1 LKNKLGLFSFALP
14 VLVLLLAC
22 TACVRETIS
31 FHLEQ
36 GQRVGIAGFYQPAST
51 SELLA
56 GYVPEGASP
65 VDSIILAQMDNDFA
79 QILRASTDRKYV
91 GIEKS
96 YQCAKD
102 TRSVRTDSAF
112 DFWLTV
118 GKCMDVDVIIVPQL
132 QAWQERDGGEL
143 GAMRPAAVVMDFFL
157 LDVKKQL
164 LLARSRFDETQQA
177 LSANLLDI
185 GKYITRGGKWISAE
199 ELAKE
204 GITRAVRELGL

>member
-1 LKNKLGLFSFALP
+1 MKNKQGILRFALP
-14 VLVLLLAC
+14 ALVLLLAC
-22 TACVRETIS
+22 AACVRDTVS

-56 GYVPEGASP
+56 GYVPAGAGQ
-65 VDSIILAQMDNDFA
+65 VDGLILAQLDNDFA
-79 QILRASTDRKYV
+79 QILRSSTDRTYV
-91 GIEKS
+91 GTEKS

-118 GKCMDVDVIIVPQL
+118 GKCMNVDVIIVPQL

-143 GAMRPAAVVMDFFL
+143 GAMRPATVVMDFFL

-177 LSANLLDI
+177 LSSNLLDI
-185 GKYITRGGKWISAE
+185 GKYINRGGKWISAE
-199 ELAKE
+199 ELARE
-204 GITRAVRELGL
+204 GITKAVRELGL